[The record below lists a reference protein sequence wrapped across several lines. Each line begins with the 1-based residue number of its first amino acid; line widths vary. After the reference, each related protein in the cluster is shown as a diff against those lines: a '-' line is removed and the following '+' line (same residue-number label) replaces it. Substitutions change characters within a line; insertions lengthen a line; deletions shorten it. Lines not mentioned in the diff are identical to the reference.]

1 MIPQESEILPI
12 YTEYSSKWKKY
23 LITHVPFKYFYYEQV
38 RPGKRASHTVIR
50 FTLRS
55 KYDILAM

>member
-1 MIPQESEILPI
+1 MEKILD
-12 YTEYSSKWKKY
+12 
-23 LITHVPFKYFYYEQV
+23 THVPFKYFYYEQV

-50 FTLRS
+50 FTFRS